1 MGKRMK
7 RVWHLLHSETSELQI
22 RLQLARLAMWPLPIY
37 VGNRLRVALLRM
49 AGFQIGRGTVMWGA
63 PTITGSGDLYQRLH
77 IGRDCWFNVGCFLNL
92 GATITIGDRV
102 ALGHQVMV
110 MTESHAIGDRNRRA
124 GPLTALPVQIG
135 DGAWIGARATILP
148 GVAIGAGAVVAA
160 GAVVTKSVAPHLLVG
175 GVPARPIRELA
186 EDSHEQRPEFP
197 KLSTPISTGS
207 ATKACVFETA

>member
-1 MGKRMK
+1 MK
-7 RVWHLLHSETSELQI
+7 RVWHLLRSETSELQV
-22 RLQLARLAMWPLPIY
+22 RLQLAHLAMSPLPIH
-37 VGNRLRVALLRM
+37 VGNRLRVSLLRM

-77 IGRDCWFNVGCFLNL
+77 IGCDCWFNVGCFLNL

-110 MTESHAIGDRNRRA
+110 ITDSHAIGNWSRRA

-148 GVAIGAGAVVAA
+148 GITIGEGAVVAA

-175 GVPARPIRELA
+175 GVPARPLRELA
-186 EDSHEQRPEFP
+186 EDSHEQCTEFP
-197 KLSTPISTGS
+197 KLSPTVGIISVDS
-207 ATKACVFETA
+207 ATKAHVYEAA